1 MNRYNLSWRDH
12 LSFRYATRQSK
23 RDAIRNA
30 LLVVLIVALSSVG
43 STIDYQV
50 EQRIAAERQL
60 ETESAYAQTLRDC
73 MSGAVGFYFPD
84 TRKACECKVMPL

>member
-1 MNRYNLSWRDH
+1 MKYDLSWRDH

-30 LLVVLIVALSSVG
+30 MIVVGLVLIYGIVG
-43 STIDYQV
+43 AMDYQI
-50 EQRIAAERQL
+50 EQRIAAEHQL
-60 ETESAYAQTLRDC
+60 ETESAYAQMLRDC

-84 TRKACECKVMPL
+84 TQRAYECKVQPL